1 MVSARTHSA
10 RLVLGTAQ
18 LGMQYGVANRTGMPD
33 AKAAMSII
41 AKAREGG
48 IWEFDT
54 GQAYGESEM
63 VLGRALKELGIS
75 DDVNIISKFHPD
87 VNLEDTS
94 EVRHSLDSSLS
105 RLGIPRIFAMLLHR
119 EDSLMHWEKGLGK
132 DLHRLVEEG
141 LIEQVGISVYT
152 PRNALQALKTDG
164 IDLVQIPGNLL
175 DRRFEVAGV
184 YDEARSCGKSIYVR
198 SILLQGL
205 VLMEASELPSGMDFA
220 YPVIERLNKFSQ
232 DSGFTILQLAFG
244 YVNGAHT
251 NQKVVVGCETAEQM
265 QHNLALWQTELPEEL
280 ITRIKNEFA
289 DTPERVLNPSLWHN
303 RSKTE

>member
-1 MVSARTHSA
+1 MVSASTQSA

-33 AKAAMSII
+33 AKAAVCII

-48 IWEFDT
+48 ICEFDT

-87 VNLEDTS
+87 VNLEDTG

-119 EDSLMHWEKGLGK
+119 EDSLTHWEKGLGK
-132 DLHRLVEEG
+132 DLHRFVEEG

-205 VLMEASELPSGMDFA
+205 VLMNASELPSAMDFA
-220 YPVIERLNKFSQ
+220 LPVIERLNKFSQ

-244 YVNGAHT
+244 YVNGAYT
-251 NQKVVVGCETAEQM
+251 NQKVVVGCETVEQM
-265 QHNLALWQTELPEEL
+265 HHNLALWQTELPEDL
-280 ITRIKNEFA
+280 ITQIKNEFA
-289 DTPERVLNPSLWHN
+289 NTSERVLNPSLWHN